1 MKNKP
6 APWLLLLLFALLLV
20 GFAPA
25 EQGIQRFKEIVV
37 QVLTVTGN
45 AELRGNLAVT
55 GNTTVTGDLTVDDVT
70 ADDLTVTH
78 LTGRSLF
85 LQYQDV
91 AQAPSIYAAASVVST
106 TNSITTSI
114 LGIDTPR
121 NLVISLSSDAQRAAG
136 NITVTGVDARGAAA
150 TEVLAMTAI
159 TDAQT
164 LTGVVPWVSVS
175 GFSLPAQTVAITFS
189 VAGGQKFGLPI
200 LPEAAGDLYHLTV
213 AATPQ
218 AAPTVNATYGTFDPV
233 ATPAAGV
240 DYDVWLKQ

>member
-1 MKNKP
+1 MKYKISRV
-6 APWLLLLLFALLLV
+6 WFVALAVILALALA
-20 GFAPA
+20 GFAPV
-25 EQGIQRFKEIVV
+25 EQGIQRFKEVLT

-45 AELRGNLAVT
+45 AELRG
-55 GNTTVTGDLTVDDVT
+55 DLTVAGDT
-70 ADDLTVTH
+70 ALTGDLTVTH
-78 LTGRSLF
+78 LAGRSLF

-91 AQAPSIYAAASVVST
+91 AQAPSIYAAASVAST
-106 TNSITTSI
+106 TTSITTSL

-121 NLVISLSSDAQRAAG
+121 NIVISLSSDLQRAAG
-136 NITVTGVDARGAAA
+136 NITVAGVDARGAAA

-175 GFSLPAQTVAITFS
+175 SLTLPAQTVAITIS
-189 VAGGQKFGLPI
+189 AAGGQKFGLPI

-218 AAPTVNATYGTFDPV
+218 TAATVSATYGTFDPV

-240 DYDVWLKQ
+240 DYDVWIKQ